1 MTSVSLFPF
10 HPLRSLRVTFDDVT
24 SGQKAPLGWI
34 LRNFRLCI
42 PKGTP
47 FGALLV
53 ALSVMCTFCTTTIV
67 SSTKCTGCACARD
80 HFQFRSGPLPVAP
93 QPQIWLELYPYTTD
107 TRLVTPVTNSLSCYS
122 RHKPSIVLLSLQTL
136 CHVTPITNPPSCY
149 SRYKPS
155 VVLLLLQTLCR
166 VTPVT
171 NPPSCYSHYKP
182 SDKSWMRKERIRL
195 WLQQTE
201 HIHGHLWHRYSIP
214 KHKLQ
219 QNTRRYRYSQHIHF
233 LFLFFMFVPVNW
245 WFVDCV

>member
-1 MTSVSLFPF
+1 VTSVSLFRLCMRT
-10 HPLRSLRVTFDDVT
+10 PLPSLRVTFDDIT

-34 LRNFRLCI
+34 LCNFRLRI

-47 FGALLV
+47 FGALPV

-67 SSTKCTGCACARD
+67 VVQNVPVVHVHAITSSSGQG
-80 HFQFRSGPLPVAP
+80 HFRLHMRSLPVAP

-107 TRLVTPVTNSLSCYS
+107 THRVTPVTNPLSCYS
-122 RHKPSIVLLSLQTL
+122 RHKPYIVLLSLQTL
-136 CHVTPITNPPSCY
+136 SCY

-155 VVLLLLQTLCR
+155 VVLLPLQTLRR

-171 NPPSCYSHYKP
+171 NPPSCYSRYKP

-201 HIHGHLWHRYSIP
+201 HIQNINSNKILEDIDIANIYIFDCFFLCLYQSIDG
-214 KHKLQ
+214 L
-219 QNTRRYRYSQHIHF
+219 
-233 LFLFFMFVPVNW
+233 
-245 WFVDCV
+245 